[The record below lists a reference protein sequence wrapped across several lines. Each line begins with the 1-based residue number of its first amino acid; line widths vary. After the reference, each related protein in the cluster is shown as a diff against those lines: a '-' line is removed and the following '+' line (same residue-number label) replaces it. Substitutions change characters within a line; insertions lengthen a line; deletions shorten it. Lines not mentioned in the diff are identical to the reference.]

1 MRREH
6 TVSCNEAETT
16 LQADIHMERG
26 PRVFIFD
33 VAVVDPA
40 APSYLSHDSYK
51 EENVA
56 AKQREAAK
64 RAEWTARGGVN
75 NAEFIPFV
83 VEASG
88 RMGPSALSYFMN
100 KLVSAEGPYIAKSFL
115 MNMNFSIAR
124 ANARMILE
132 CRRGHRLA
140 RPAPPAPQAA
150 ARSGGLR
157 SGGGSSE

>member
-33 VAVVDPA
+33 VVVVDPA

-56 AKQREAAK
+56 ARSSQ
-64 RAEWTARGGVN
+64 AR
-75 NAEFIPFV
+75 
-83 VEASG
+83 
-88 RMGPSALSYFMN
+88 
-100 KLVSAEGPYIAKSFL
+100 
-115 MNMNFSIAR
+115 
-124 ANARMILE
+124 
-132 CRRGHRLA
+132 
-140 RPAPPAPQAA
+140 
-150 ARSGGLR
+150 
-157 SGGGSSE
+157 